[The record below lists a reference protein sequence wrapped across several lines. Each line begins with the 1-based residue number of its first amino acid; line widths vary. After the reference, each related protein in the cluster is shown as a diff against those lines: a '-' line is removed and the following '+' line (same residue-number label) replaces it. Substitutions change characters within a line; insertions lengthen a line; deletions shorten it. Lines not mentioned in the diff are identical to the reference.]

1 MDYDIEKAKELIEQR
16 EEIDRQLAAI
26 FNGSTASAVKTRA
39 PQKCSRCNKEG
50 HSARTCPE
58 KETPIPAPSL

>member
-1 MDYDIEKAKELIEQR
+1 MDYDITKAKDLIEQR

-26 FNGSTASAVKTRA
+26 FGGSSTAKARA
-39 PQKCSRCNKEG
+39 AQKCSKCNKEG

-58 KETPIPAPSL
+58 KETTIQLPAL